1 MRTCAHIRNC
11 CLLLQ
16 QPAAHNTHHDHRMAT
31 LFLHVIHGLLLLAG
45 RHALR
50 LPITSLQHY
59 NRPHRSLI
67 HSSHHTNTTT
77 VLAAATATATASSSS
92 DLTYL
97 QTMLAGAVSRSMA
110 QVLMHPANTYK
121 TMLQLK
127 GATAA
132 NIVKKLSWERLLRG
146 ADAQFLL
153 SLPHGAFY
161 FFVIDRAKAAL
172 APLFLPLPQLAFLQ
186 DFAASTIS
194 TVCCSVV
201 STPQMVL
208 TDRLMAGMYPTLPV
222 ALRNIMRTEGFA
234 GFYAGWWPA
243 LAQKIPSYGCVI
255 PVAAMILFLL
265 QLFTAFLVVHRLT
278 WMFFQQLKRLHE
290 QVLGTAPAGETSF
303 GLGAFASA
311 AAVAVMI
318 PMDTVKTRLVTQ
330 LTTDPRAYK
339 GVRDCFLR
347 VLNEEGVGAFYRSLP
362 PRLMSV
368 VPMIAIQFGAYE
380 MLKARFVEVNREK
393 RRAAAAKL
401 RQRGAFEDLSLC
413 VRVCPCACACV
424 CSASKS
430 PLIRPLCVSTARC
443 DEGQNVGHGPREAR
457 AAER

>member
-1 MRTCAHIRNC
+1 MPSPST
-11 CLLLQ
+11 
-16 QPAAHNTHHDHRMAT
+16 
-31 LFLHVIHGLLLLAG
+31 LLLLTII
-45 RHALR
+45 
-50 LPITSLQHY
+50 ITSLFHQQKALRMPVTATAFHP
-59 NRPHRSLI
+59 RRTPMI
-67 HSSHHTNTTT
+67 HSRHHTSDNAT
-77 VLAAATATATASSSS
+77 VLAAATTLSATQSTN

-97 QTMLAGAVSRSMA
+97 QTMVAGAVSRSMA

-132 NIVKKLSWERLLRG
+132 NIVKKLTWERLLRG

-161 FFVIDRAKAAL
+161 FFVIDRVKAAL
-172 APLFLPLPQLAFLQ
+172 GPVFLPLPQLAFLQ

-194 TVCCSVV
+194 TVFCSVV

-222 ALRNIMRTEGFA
+222 ALRSIVRTQGVA

-243 LAQKIPSYGCVI
+243 LAQKIPSYGYV
-255 PVAAMILFLL
+255 VFSFNLFFFRRSSS
-265 QLFTAFLVVHRLT
+265 LFSPLPRRLT

-290 QVLGTAPAGETSF
+290 TVLGTAPGGETSF

-330 LTTDPRAYK
+330 LATDPRAYK

-347 VLNEEGVGAFYRSLP
+347 VLNEEGLGAFYRSLP

-380 MLKARFVEVNREK
+380 MLKARFVAENREK

-401 RQRGAFEDLSLC
+401 RQRG
-413 VRVCPCACACV
+413 
-424 CSASKS
+424 
-430 PLIRPLCVSTARC
+430 T
-443 DEGQNVGHGPREAR
+443 VGC
-457 AAER
+457 